1 MTMNKK
7 EEILKKMQSL
17 DNPLREI
24 IKFNEDKVSFTNFE
38 NKVKKIIG
46 DDGRFFFE
54 ELAREVLMQTLLKD
68 EKKIYSTENY
78 YNGLHRSDLIAKID
92 KDISS
97 IIEVKETNEI
107 SPIQLN
113 KLIDDS
119 FNQIKNFYVNDT
131 NEFQRDC
138 FVSVVVLNL
147 EKITNDTDVVTK
159 YFNLGILDRKDKQV
173 VFSKYGIYIETRR
186 YDNINKSF
194 SINSWPNLARHGDF
208 SIKDS
213 AFSIGG
219 LKKIYCEIQNAI
231 KLPSSS
237 TNSYGIKNVRNIKN
251 PNVSAEKRDLILS
264 IIKTSLEAFETQNP
278 AIITNAGKD
287 KDFLVSEDETIF
299 YTQPYKDFTHLTL
312 CTLNGAIIDGQNS
325 IDCFKWIID
334 TVEKIIK
341 KEELK
346 DFEQN
351 IKTFFKFNE
360 SKLEKFLNFLK
371 KTDIS
376 INIEQTPDSQS
387 AIKRA
392 ISKNNTMKVTE
403 SELAISD
410 IQIPIQI
417 LANEVL
423 EKDNINIDFPKKEIF
438 IPSKELKENKID
450 IVELVR
456 YLNCTKDFFNGK
468 IKNSTAPFKSAQS
481 LRGQNK
487 PDFEILKLYVYKTT
501 EETEDS
507 KELRHEIKVYNG
519 KYEENNNMFVTLNSL
534 PESSKTADIKIVIEK
549 LEDEMLKYKN
559 EIERLQEKSKGLN
572 DIAYKVKDRPR
583 LVTIIKRIFVIK
595 KRIEEL
601 YERLQQSDPQKVKM
615 IKEYISSQEK
625 ITDYIFV
632 MSLMKHPMDYT
643 LLVRD
648 VTILFEGL
656 VKNIETI
663 FNNYKVEM
671 TTIRNSS
678 DDNTPCLTSDG
689 TSCRIKAVRDEFFKI
704 P

>member
-1 MTMNKK
+1 MTVNKK

-17 DNPLREI
+17 DNPLSEI
-24 IKFNEDKVSFTNFE
+24 IKFNSDGISFTNFE
-38 NKVKKIIG
+38 NKVKKIVG
-46 DDGRFFFE
+46 DDGRYFFE

-68 EKKIYSTENY
+68 EQKIYSTENY
-78 YNGLHRSDLIAKID
+78 YNGLHRSDLTAKID

-97 IIEVKETNEI
+97 VIEVKETDDL
-107 SPIQLN
+107 SDIQLN
-113 KLIDDS
+113 KLVEDS
-119 FNQIKNFYVNDT
+119 FNQIKNFYVNDVH
-131 NEFQRDC
+131 EFKKDC

-159 YFNLGILDRKDKQV
+159 FFNLGIADRKDKKV

-194 SINSWPNLARHGDF
+194 STESWPNLARHGDF

-213 AFSIGG
+213 DFSIGG

-264 IIKTSLEAFETQNP
+264 IIKTSIEAFETQNP
-278 AIITNAGKD
+278 SIITNAGKD

-334 TVEKIIK
+334 ALEKVLK
-341 KEELK
+341 KEPLK
-346 DFEQN
+346 DFEEN
-351 IKTFFKFNE
+351 IRTFFKFNE
-360 SKLEKFLNFLK
+360 SKIEKFLNFLK

-456 YLNCTKDFFNGK
+456 YLNCAKDFYNGK
-468 IKNSTAPFKSAQS
+468 NKNASAPFKFAQS

-487 PDFEILKLYVYKTT
+487 PDFEVLKLYVYKTT

-507 KELRHEIKVYNG
+507 KELRHEIKVYDG
-519 KYEENNNMFVTLNSL
+519 KYEENNNMLTTLNAL
-534 PESSKTADIKIVIEK
+534 PESSKTLEIKAIIEK
-549 LEDEMLKYKN
+549 LEEEMQKYKN
-559 EIERLQEKSKGLN
+559 EIERLTEKSKGLN

-595 KRIEEL
+595 KRVEEL
-601 YERLQQSDPQKVKM
+601 YDRLNQSDPQKIKI
-615 IKEYISSQEK
+615 IKEYISNQEK
-625 ITDYIFV
+625 FTDYIFV
-632 MSLMKHPMDYT
+632 MSLMKHPIDYT

-648 VTILFEGL
+648 VTILFDGL
-656 VKNIETI
+656 VKNIENI
-663 FNNYKVEM
+663 YNNYKVEM

-678 DDNTPCLTSDG
+678 DDNTPCLKSDG
-689 TSCRIKAVRDEFFKI
+689 TSCPIKEIRDEFFKI
-704 P
+704 